1 LSVELI
7 TALGTGLSTV
17 LGAVAVLLAN
27 RSRRVAEDGRFY
39 RRQAR
44 ELHRKFLAALEHI
57 NTLEEMLINARRPV
71 PARPEI
77 LERDDDDDGTPQAA
91 SAHAAP

>member
-1 LSVELI
+1 MI

-27 RSRRVAEDGRFY
+27 RSRRVAEDGRYY

-44 ELHRKFLAALEHI
+44 ELHRKFLVALGHI

-71 PARPEI
+71 PARPDL
-77 LERDDDDDGTPQAA
+77 LERDDDDDGTPQPA
-91 SAHAAP
+91 SANASP